1 MLTLNQKV
9 TRFLVAFV
17 IMAGACV
24 PAAAPLSAPTPP
36 RGADAN
42 VVDFK
47 QSAWPGVVSKAGGL
61 SGAEPW
67 GTWSV
72 GNATTLEFSAPLPE
86 KFAVHLVAQAFGPNV
101 GKEFVARVGD
111 SAAKFTLGASPDER
125 VLQFSNPTRSRT
137 IEIDIPAPA
146 SPKALGMGGDER
158 DLGIGLVELR
168 ITSAADAAAAPVAGA
183 AAAPVANAAAQKRL
197 DAKGVYDSI
206 DCGQWTLNSDGTWDG
221 GANARVGSMTFHNA
235 LHLTMNGYSENGVDA
250 AAALL
255 KKCAKR

>member
-9 TRFLVAFV
+9 TRLLIAF
-17 IMAGACV
+17 IMMAGGCAL
-24 PAAAPLSAPTPP
+24 AAASLSAPTPP

-61 SGAEPW
+61 AGTEPW

-72 GNATTLEFSAPLPE
+72 GSAVALQFFAPLPE

-111 SAAKFTLGASPDER
+111 SAARFTLGAAPEER
-125 VLQFSNPTRSRT
+125 VLEFGNPTLSRT
-137 IEIDIPAPA
+137 IEIEIPAPT
-146 SPKALGMGGDER
+146 SPKALGMNGDAR
-158 DLGIGLVELR
+158 TLGIGLVELR
-168 ITSAADAAAAPVAGA
+168 IAPVGDAAV
-183 AAAPVANAAAQKRL
+183 QKRQRF
-197 DAKGVYDSI
+197 DAKGVYDSV

-221 GANARVGSMTFHNA
+221 GANARVGSMTFHNT
-235 LHLTMNGYSENGVDA
+235 LHLTMNGFSENGVDA